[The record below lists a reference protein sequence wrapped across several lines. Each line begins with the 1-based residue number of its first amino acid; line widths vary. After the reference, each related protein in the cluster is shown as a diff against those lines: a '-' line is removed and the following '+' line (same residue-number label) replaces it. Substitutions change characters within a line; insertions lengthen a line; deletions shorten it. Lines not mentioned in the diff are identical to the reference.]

1 MPLVESQPNAASN
14 MYARSLLELA
24 DQQGGRAVCEEIGS
38 ELEQILELGR
48 TDRAFG
54 EFLSSRLIASKA
66 RGESLSR
73 ILKGRISDLTLR
85 FLLVLNRKGR
95 LASLPAVAASYDQLL
110 QDKFGRV
117 EVDIYTAETADPALL
132 DQVRAQLG
140 KSLGKEVVLH
150 PYTDSRMIG
159 GIKVQIGDQ
168 LLDASVATQLRRLAD
183 RLDVQGS
190 SELRSRA
197 QRLISES

>member
-1 MPLVESQPNAASN
+1 MPLVESQPNAASM

-48 TDRAFG
+48 SDKTFG
-54 EFLSSRLIASKA
+54 EFLSSRLIATKA

-73 ILKGRISDLTLR
+73 NLKGRISDLTLR

-110 QDKFGRV
+110 QEKFGRV
-117 EVDIYTAETADPALL
+117 EVDVYTAEAADSALL
-132 DQVRAQLG
+132 DQVRSQL
-140 KSLGKEVVLH
+140 SATLGKEVILH
-150 PYTDSRMIG
+150 PYTDARMIG

-168 LLDASVATQLRRLAD
+168 LLDASVATQLRRLSD

-190 SELRSRA
+190 SELRARA

>member
-1 MPLVESQPNAASN
+1 MPLVESQPNAASM

-48 TDRAFG
+48 SDKTFG
-54 EFLSSRLIASKA
+54 EFLSSRLIATKA

-95 LASLPAVAASYDQLL
+95 LAALPAVAASYDQLL
-110 QDKFGRV
+110 QEKFGRV
-117 EVDIYTAETADPALL
+117 EVDVYTAEAADSALL
-132 DQVRAQLG
+132 DQVRSQL
-140 KSLGKEVVLH
+140 SATLGKEVILH
-150 PYTDSRMIG
+150 PYTDARMIG

-168 LLDASVATQLRRLAD
+168 LLDASVATQLRRLSD

-190 SELRSRA
+190 SELRARA